1 VGTAEAAKILERAGA
16 GRRRCHTGSIAGAS
30 VNALGGCL
38 SAVAVGQRVCGRTCA
53 DGNDH
58 RGVDSGRVR
67 QSLSNDQTILLSVLV
82 CASRDV
88 DGQRVIGERNG
99 LAQDQMWAE
108 FAACFASH
116 NVFLLKNQG
125 QRCLTPAPM
134 VHPVLSG
141 SVLVSSSRSS
151 SRPRWGLPPD
161 KRESDED

>member
-1 VGTAEAAKILERAGA
+1 MGAAEAAKIFERAGA
-16 GRRRCHTGSIAGAS
+16 GRRRCHTGSVAGAG
-30 VNALGGCL
+30 VDAFGGCL
-38 SAVAVGQRVCGRTCA
+38 SAVAVGQRVCGRACA
-53 DGNDH
+53 DGDDH
-58 RGVDSGRVR
+58 RGVDGGRVR
-67 QSLSNDQTILLSVLV
+67 DALSNHNAITLSVLV

-88 DGQRVIGERNG
+88 DGQRVIGERHRIRDDKVR
-99 LAQDQMWAE
+99 AQT
-108 FAACFASH
+108 AACFASH

>member
-1 VGTAEAAKILERAGA
+1 
-16 GRRRCHTGSIAGAS
+16 
-30 VNALGGCL
+30 
-38 SAVAVGQRVCGRTCA
+38 
-53 DGNDH
+53 
-58 RGVDSGRVR
+58 VR
-67 QSLSNDQTILLSVLV
+67 
-82 CASRDV
+82 
-88 DGQRVIGERNG
+88 
-99 LAQDQMWAE
+99 AE

-141 SVLVSSSRSS
+141 SVLVSSNRSS

>member
-1 VGTAEAAKILERAGA
+1 
-16 GRRRCHTGSIAGAS
+16 
-30 VNALGGCL
+30 
-38 SAVAVGQRVCGRTCA
+38 
-53 DGNDH
+53 
-58 RGVDSGRVR
+58 VR
-67 QSLSNDQTILLSVLV
+67 
-82 CASRDV
+82 
-88 DGQRVIGERNG
+88 
-99 LAQDQMWAE
+99 AE

-116 NVFLLKNQG
+116 SIFLLKNQG